1 MSYLLKPDDDLRR
14 SLNSLAHGAGRKY
27 DRSSMHGRVS
37 GKRTSRQKLT
47 RTSFGGHVVCEDAQ
61 LIVEEAPTA
70 YKNVERVLEDL
81 ALHRLATP
89 IAAFQP
95 VVTFKKTHKTGRGE
109 R

>member
-1 MSYLLKPDDDLRR
+1 MVR
-14 SLNSLAHGAGRKY
+14 GANMTAAQCT
-27 DRSSMHGRVS
+27 DASPANAPA
-37 GKRTSRQKLT
+37 QKLT